1 MSFRYIL
8 AIFIFTIITFLVME
22 EVNAQCVMCKAIV
35 ESGNE
40 LGQNETGKGL
50 NQGILYIMGIP
61 YLLLLVGGVLLFKK
75 VKQKN

>member
-8 AIFIFTIITFLVME
+8 AIFIFTIIAFLVME

>member
-1 MSFRYIL
+1 
-8 AIFIFTIITFLVME
+8 ME